1 MGEVIAR
8 GGQAVQEEVEEL
20 ACSIE
25 SVVEE
30 DDRAG
35 AHLFHNPFYNRDIP
49 VVSRL
54 LARML

>member
-1 MGEVIAR
+1 MGEIVAR
-8 GGQAVQEEVEEL
+8 GCQAVQEEGEEI

-30 DDRAG
+30 DDGTG
-35 AHLFHNPFYNRDIP
+35 AHLFHNPFYNRNIP

-54 LARML
+54 LARMF